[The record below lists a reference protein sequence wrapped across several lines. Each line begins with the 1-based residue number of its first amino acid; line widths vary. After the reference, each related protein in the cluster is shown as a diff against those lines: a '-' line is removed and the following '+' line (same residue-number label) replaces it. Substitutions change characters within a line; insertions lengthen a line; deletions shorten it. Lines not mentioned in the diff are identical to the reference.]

1 MKYPYFTSSYYIRGF
16 FGEHRWL
23 SNFHLAPFSGLMI
36 RDGVTEQLTFPSVEN
51 FYQYRKLL
59 FADADKTL
67 LEACLAC
74 SPIESKRLGKNVDL
88 GPKQIHWDTV
98 KRLTV
103 MEEGINSKFRQN
115 PDLMEKLLA
124 TDGKH
129 LEESNSWGGKFWGVS
144 YIQKFINGEMS
155 ALGDKWDKIGGKNM
169 LGHLLMKTRAQLFL
183 ENFNKG

>member
-23 SNFHLAPFSGLMI
+23 SNFHLAPFSGLMM

-59 FADADKTL
+59 FADPGHKL
-67 LEACLAC
+67 ILQACLSC
-74 SPIESKRLGKNVDL
+74 SPAESKKLGQQADL

-103 MEEGINSKFRQN
+103 MEEGVRNKFRQN
-115 PDLMEKLLA
+115 PDLRDKLLA

-129 LEESNSWGGKFWGVS
+129 LEESNSWGDKFWGVS
-144 YIQKFINGEMS
+144 CIPDSRGDLSI
-155 ALGDKWDKIGGKNM
+155 LGDRWRKIGGKNM
-169 LGHLLMKTRAQLFL
+169 LGHILMKTRAQLFL
-183 ENFNKG
+183 ENF